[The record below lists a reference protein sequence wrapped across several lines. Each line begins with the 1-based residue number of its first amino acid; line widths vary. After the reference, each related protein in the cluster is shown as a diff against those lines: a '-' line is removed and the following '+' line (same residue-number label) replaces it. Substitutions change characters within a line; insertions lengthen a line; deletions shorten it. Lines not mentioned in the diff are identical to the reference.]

1 MRVHVLGGFL
11 GAGKTTL
18 ARALARDL
26 DRRGERVVL
35 ITNDQGR
42 SLVDTSLCEQDGV
55 EVQEI
60 SGGCF
65 CCRYDELEGALL
77 GAAESG
83 ATVAVAEAV
92 GSCTDLVATVL
103 APLADRYPDRFEIE
117 PLGVVV
123 DPWRVLEFES
133 GDLPLDVEYL
143 FHKQIEEADV
153 VLVSRLDL
161 DPPDVA
167 STLRGIRPD
176 AAIVAV
182 SGTTGAG
189 LDSWLSA
196 EPASLAGPLDLDY
209 ERYANAEALLGWCN
223 ARVRVTAPESF
234 DVAAMMRDFL
244 LGLTEAPIAHV
255 KVLSVDPLG
264 IRGALTRRGGD
275 PTTEGGGRS
284 ASIRDTC
291 WIVNA
296 RVALPPVEL
305 EALLRTALA
314 TAVGTGSVAWEEIA
328 CFRPGRPTP
337 QHRYGTRTAPDSDAS
352 CCAAF
357 YGRTEVRA
365 LLGDSFHPGGLALTR
380 SLADDLALKPDDAVL
395 DVACGSGASLRAIVA
410 DHSVRGFGMDT
421 AAPFY
426 SDERLELRPG
436 DAHAVPWED
445 EHFSAVFC
453 ECALSTFTDAP
464 GALAEMRRV
473 LLPGGRLA
481 LTDMVLEGET
491 SPALRDWVHVGT
503 CLSGAMTFR
512 GYEGVLEE
520 AGFRVIHRRLEPGA
534 LRELLGRVKRNLVGV
549 ALAAATGNLGANVK
563 IDVQE
568 GRDLLREAADAVSA
582 GTISYGIYVAERPA

>member
-18 ARALARDL
+18 ARALARYL
-26 DRRGERVVL
+26 GERGERVVL

-42 SLVDTSLCEQDGV
+42 SLVDTSLCEQDGA
-55 EVQEI
+55 EVREI
-60 SGGCF
+60 AGGCF

-77 GAAESG
+77 GAADAG

-103 APLADRYPDRFEIE
+103 APLADRHPDRFEIE

-133 GDLPLDVEYL
+133 GALTADVGYL
-143 FHKQIEEADV
+143 FTKQIEEADV
-153 VLVSRLDL
+153 VIVSRLDL

-167 STLRGIRPD
+167 PTLRGLRPD

-182 SGTTGAG
+182 SGATGDG
-189 LDSWLSA
+189 LDRWMSA
-196 EPASLAGPLDLDY
+196 VPASMAAPLDLDY
-209 ERYANAEALLGWCN
+209 DRYANAEALLGWCN
-223 ARVRVTAPESF
+223 ARVRVTAPEPF
-234 DVAAMMRDFL
+234 EAASMMRDFL
-244 LGLTEAPIAHV
+244 LGLTEAPVAHV
-255 KVLSVDPLG
+255 KVLSVEPLG
-264 IRGALTRRGGD
+264 VRGALTRRGGE
-275 PTTEGGGRS
+275 PTTDGDARP
-284 ASIRDTC
+284 ASIRETR
-291 WIVNA
+291 WILNA

-305 EALLRTALA
+305 EALLRTALEA
-314 TAVGTGSVAWEEIA
+314 AAGPAVVAWEEFA
-328 CFRPGRPTP
+328 CFRPGRPAP
-337 QHRYGTRTAPDSDAS
+337 QHRYGTRAGPGSDAS

-357 YGRTEVRA
+357 YGRSEVRA

-380 SLADDLALKPDDAVL
+380 RLVGELALEPDDAVL
-395 DVACGSGASLRAIVA
+395 DVACGSGASLRAVLA
-410 DHSVRGFGMDT
+410 DRPVRGFGMDT

-426 SDERLELRPG
+426 RDDRLELRPG
-436 DAHAVPWED
+436 DAHAVPWDD
-445 EHFSAVFC
+445 ERFSAVLC

-464 GALAEMRRV
+464 GALAEIRRV

-481 LTDMVLEGET
+481 LTDMVLEGEP
-491 SPALRDWVHVGT
+491 SPALRDWIHLGT
-503 CLSGAMTFR
+503 CLSGAMTFG
-512 GYEGVLEE
+512 GYERALEE
-520 AGFRVIHRRLEPGA
+520 AGFRVVQKRREPDA

-568 GRDLLREAADAVSA
+568 ARRLLREAADAVSA
-582 GTISYGIYVAERPA
+582 GTISYGIYIAERPA